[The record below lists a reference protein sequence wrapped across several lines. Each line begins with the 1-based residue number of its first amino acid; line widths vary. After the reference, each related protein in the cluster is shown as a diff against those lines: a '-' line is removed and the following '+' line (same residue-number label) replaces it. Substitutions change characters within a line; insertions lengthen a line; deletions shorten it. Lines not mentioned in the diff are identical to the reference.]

1 VNSEKIDLKKTVELF
16 RALADP
22 TRCKILVLLWDK
34 IYCVCELTA
43 ALELAQP
50 TISRHLRILEQ
61 AGFVESNRKG
71 QRMEYSLN
79 PEGRQEIKK
88 LLELLRDWLSELDEM
103 KELREKI
110 RLIALE
116 GPCPDKSQY

>member
-1 VNSEKIDLKKTVELF
+1 VASDKIDIKKAVELF

-61 AGFVESNRKG
+61 AGFVESKRKG
-71 QRMEYSLN
+71 QRMEYALN
-79 PEGRQEIKK
+79 PEGKEEIKI
-88 LLELLRDWLSELDEM
+88 LLELLKNWLSELEDM
-103 KELREKI
+103 KELRKKI
-110 RLIALE
+110 RLIALN
-116 GPCPDKSQY
+116 GPCPDKN

>member
-1 VNSEKIDLKKTVELF
+1 MTSEKIDIKKTVELF

-79 PEGRQEIKK
+79 PNGGEEIEK
-88 LLELLRDWLSELDEM
+88 LLELLRDWLSELDEI

-110 RLIALE
+110 RSIALE
-116 GPCPDKSQY
+116 GPCPDKD